1 MAEQYS
7 KIISDEHPDDRE
19 KRAENAGH
27 AAAMKAAAEEGHGQY
42 HGAPLA
48 CMLRNLQ
55 HDGLHLFSGSMEK
68 FLRSIVALCVM
79 LDDGRPDGR
88 CGPAVA
94 ALLTM
99 LVTIGLKAISTR
111 IANQWSDDAW
121 KRERESDFR
130 LPGQAARQLSQN
142 IRKIDDIVGPPK
154 DDWASACYAAG
165 TLYVLM
171 IVYMMSICMSGRL
184 TRAKLSGLVITGA
197 SLFVLIGKFQ
207 VGRHRQRQLGLSE
220 HILCYFMPWNL
231 ADTFDRFRFIRNED
245 WISGTIPEEEV
256 SLGGRDRA
264 AVQSGERKHALT
276 KRRSATL
283 GHGL

>member
-68 FLRSIVALCVM
+68 FLRSIVALCIM

-171 IVYMMSICMSGRL
+171 IDCVHDEHMHVGQVYTSEAQWLGYHWREPFCTHRQVPSRPSPPTPSWPVRAHPLLLHAMEPRRYVRSVSIHSKRRL
-184 TRAKLSGLVITGA
+184 DFWNNSRGGSVFG
-197 SLFVLIGKFQ
+197 
-207 VGRHRQRQLGLSE
+207 RQRQS
-220 HILCYFMPWNL
+220 CCAKW
-231 ADTFDRFRFIRNED
+231 
-245 WISGTIPEEEV
+245 
-256 SLGGRDRA
+256 
-264 AVQSGERKHALT
+264 
-276 KRRSATL
+276 
-283 GHGL
+283 